1 MSRTH
6 KLPLV
11 KVAKFSLSFRY
22 LRCLLYV
29 VRCIL
34 ILYKKCIPGLSLSD
48 CNCSS
53 LQTRLGPKIYIHQH
67 DKKEAY
73 QDPTI
78 IDYRSID
85 INYCVQVSST
95 ARYVFVSSYLKNWAV
110 VQANQIRKMSC
121 PLPLMNLEATS
132 PTKPIHISVWVDS
145 IERFS
150 LTQKYTACRYGRP
163 EHRIGDSEHLATGRC
178 RMREINTSLVSIHN
192 LLWYI
197 PIRIEQERLT
207 PEPSRLKSVQT
218 KQDTQTSSSHT
229 EPIEYLR
236 DSNQPF
242 TYDIRFSKKSLTLEF
257 YDTAYQNQHWSTLQP
272 DVIVLAFDISSRESL
287 AGLKNVR
294 IRFREVKKEHSW
306 RNKTSGEMI

>member
-1 MSRTH
+1 MKSPHALAVGGNGRREIFGGDVFYGNFERWKFGFEWYFWYCIVSFCLRHLIYLMSRTH

-95 ARYVFVSSYLKNWAV
+95 ARYVFVSSYLKN
-110 VQANQIRKMSC
+110 
-121 PLPLMNLEATS
+121 
-132 PTKPIHISVWVDS
+132 
-145 IERFS
+145 
-150 LTQKYTACRYGRP
+150 
-163 EHRIGDSEHLATGRC
+163 
-178 RMREINTSLVSIHN
+178 
-192 LLWYI
+192 
-197 PIRIEQERLT
+197 
-207 PEPSRLKSVQT
+207 
-218 KQDTQTSSSHT
+218 
-229 EPIEYLR
+229 
-236 DSNQPF
+236 
-242 TYDIRFSKKSLTLEF
+242 
-257 YDTAYQNQHWSTLQP
+257 
-272 DVIVLAFDISSRESL
+272 
-287 AGLKNVR
+287 
-294 IRFREVKKEHSW
+294 
-306 RNKTSGEMI
+306 